1 MIGVMVPGVFATSGT
16 ITLEDDEFVLYG
28 GNLISF
34 SVIGE
39 ITDYTYNP
47 MLEIIHNDKVIQSI
61 ELSPSKNI
69 LYSVIG
75 LNKNWSSGEYFINLK
90 YKNKILDSKSFN
102 IFRDNKVESKTI
114 IHENMSLIVEPF
126 ISIVPNKLILNNN
139 SDETL
144 LISGNLKISKYGI
157 PIIYSLHK
165 PDDTIQSMGST
176 FPSQDGSFEYVLTGI
191 DKYWSSGKYKISAT
205 ILDEPTV
212 MTSFVIENDW
222 TLSSKNKHHIYN
234 SVSFGSFE
242 TSFDKLDE
250 YTILKITGSA
260 NINDSQI
267 KLIIYSDNSIV
278 YENYLY
284 LDGDLFS
291 DSIILH
297 DYETNNVW
305 KAGEYTID
313 VLIDTK
319 LVHSETFSFDDSLDL
334 LSETPSMQFSMEFH
348 DEIKTLSDNF
358 EIKINERELQEIILT
373 GSIENYVFGT
383 LVDTHIITPLGNDVI
398 SHTIAA
404 HNGEYYLPMQITDT
418 WISGDYSAY
427 VTYGTFVDE
436 PLLFSVVN
444 SKLDNSQ
451 IVFDKVSSENVID
464 TVKMLELDHYDVVI
478 DNHKIEKNIL
488 FTQLIDFTLQQVPIM
503 IITPDDS
510 VINEFTFNPNTGNLQ
525 KLVNIDHTWISGDY
539 FVYYVENM
547 IPNILGTFHITNNVN
562 DDVKTTLTT
571 IPVESPTVNSFE
583 INETVFHIT
592 PYSFEPLHFSGTIN
606 NYSTGKIE
614 IFIDNKIITDILPD
628 QNGVYSGF
636 ILLNESYSK
645 GYHYISTKYNQ
656 QYFGNQ
662 EFLIE
667 TDNYFSLK
675 SDKTILKND
684 IIESGGKTTMS
695 LSGSISD
702 FNFRNTSPVIIQI
715 TGPDSQKFSLSP
727 KAYGFYSHSF
737 EIGSKVGKY
746 TADVMYDEKTIDSFE
761 INVIPAQMSY
771 LKKFNQLWNDGVMSD
786 YSHLQKVLLI
796 LDGEYEAPVGINY
809 PLWFAESVQRWNDG
823 SMDDDSFYEMVLFLV
838 ENNFK

>member
-1 MIGVMVPGVFATSGT
+1 
-16 ITLEDDEFVLYG
+16 
-28 GNLISF
+28 
-34 SVIGE
+34 VI
-39 ITDYTYNP
+39 Y
-47 MLEIIHNDKVIQSI
+47 
-61 ELSPSKNI
+61 
-69 LYSVIG
+69 
-75 LNKNWSSGEYFINLK
+75 
-90 YKNKILDSKSFN
+90 
-102 IFRDNKVESKTI
+102 
-114 IHENMSLIVEPF
+114 
-126 ISIVPNKLILNNN
+126 
-139 SDETL
+139 
-144 LISGNLKISKYGI
+144 
-157 PIIYSLHK
+157 
-165 PDDTIQSMGST
+165 
-176 FPSQDGSFEYVLTGI
+176 GI
-191 DKYWSSGKYKISAT
+191 DKYWSPGKYKISTT
-205 ILDEPTV
+205 ILDESTV

-222 TLSSKNKHHIYN
+222 TLSSKNKYHIYN
-234 SVSFGSFE
+234 SVLFSSFE
-242 TSFDKLDE
+242 TSFEKLDE

-260 NINDSQI
+260 TTNDSQI
-267 KLIIYSDNSIV
+267 KLIINFDNSIV

-291 DSIILH
+291 DSIIFH

-305 KAGEYTID
+305 KDGEYTID

-319 LVHSETFSFDDSLDL
+319 LVHSETFSFDNSIDL
-334 LSETPSMQFSMEFH
+334 VSETPSMEFSMEFH
-348 DEIKTLSDNF
+348 DEIKTLSNNF
-358 EIKINERELQEIILT
+358 KIKINERELQEIILT
-373 GSIENYVFGT
+373 GSIENYVPST
-383 LVDTHIITPLGNDVI
+383 LVDIHVITPLGNDVI
-398 SHTIAA
+398 SHTIAS
-404 HNGEYYLPMQITDT
+404 NMGEYFLPIQITDT

-436 PLLFSVVN
+436 PILFSVIN

-451 IVFDKVSSENVID
+451 IISDMVSSENIID
-464 TVKMLELDHYDVVI
+464 TAEILELQHYDVVI

-488 FTQLIDFTLQQVPIM
+488 FTQLINFTLQQVPIM

-510 VINEFTFNPNTGNLQ
+510 VINESTFNPNTGNLQ

-562 DDVKTTLTT
+562 DVVQTTLTT

-592 PYSFEPLHFSGTIN
+592 PYSFEPLHFSGKIN

-662 EFLIE
+662 EFLIA
-667 TDNYFSLK
+667 TDNYISLK
-675 SDKTILKND
+675 FDKTFLKND

-746 TADVMYDEKTIDSFE
+746 IVDVMYDDKTIDSFE
-761 INVIPAQMSY
+761 INVVPAKMSY
-771 LKKFNQLWNDGVMSD
+771 LNTFNQLWVDGVMSD

-796 LDGEYEAPVGINY
+796 LDGEYEAPAGINY
-809 PLWFAESVQRWNDG
+809 PEWFAESIQRWNDG

-838 ENNFK
+838 ENEFK